1 MATKTL
7 TSKNTNFKGN
17 SEADSVTGSEIADSI
32 FGGIGQDSLFG
43 NSGND
48 TIDGGND
55 NDVISGG
62 ADDDSI
68 LGGNGI
74 DSLSGDDGDDT
85 IDGGAGNDTI
95 DGGTGADSMVGGD
108 GDDTYYV
115 DNANDVIIESSTS
128 KGGKD
133 TVIITNPLLT
143 RDNFSQFV
151 GIENFIQE
159 GETDVQLSGDNSAN
173 TLTGN
178 AGNNYIFGNGG
189 NDTLFGLG
197 GNDTLEGGKG
207 IDDLNGG
214 EGDDTYIVSNT
225 EDTIIDDSGVDT
237 VQSSETITIVPYTT
251 VENLTLIGNK
261 VINGTGN
268 DNDNTIEGNDSDNKL
283 DGGKGDDTLIGGDGN
298 DTLIGGDG
306 NDSLD
311 GGNGEDDVALYKGSK
326 DNFSIKDVDGVW
338 SVINIQTDEVD
349 ELKDIE
355 FVQFDDDKVQLETI
369 GGFDTLPIASVK
381 DVTLAEGNKN
391 GSTKATVTITLDHPS
406 TEDVTVELSTED
418 GTAVDGEDYEALN
431 AETITFAAGET
442 SKTARINIISDLI
455 WEEDENFIVVLDNAQ
470 GAEVGEGQATVTIT
484 NDDKPTLSIVSALSI
499 TEGEK
504 GKANAEVTVSLSSPV
519 AQEVTVSYKTTDGT
533 AKSAGQS
540 PDFTNTKGTL
550 TFKAGEMTKKILVP
564 IADDKLTENNEEFR
578 VTLSNAKGALLDT
591 THSVSKVTIL
601 DNDAPAKKPV
611 LSVTAP
617 ADPIIDSAGDTE
629 AEFIVSLSAPSTKPV
644 TVKYATANGTAK
656 SGSDF
661 DSVSDT
667 LTFAPGETELS
678 VFVPI
683 FGDSDTEGDET
694 FSLKLSGAK
703 EATLGK
709 QSAAKATITDGD
721 SNGADSSSAAMLID
735 VVGVHSDVAAF

>member
-48 TIDGGND
+48 SIDGGND

-85 IDGGAGNDTI
+85 IEGGAGNDTI

-115 DNANDVIIESSTS
+115 DNIGDVIIESSTS

-151 GIENFIQE
+151 GIENFVQE
-159 GETDVQLSGDNSAN
+159 GETDTPLSGDNNAN

-207 IDDLNGG
+207 IDVLNGG

-225 EDTIIDDSGVDT
+225 EDTIVDESGVDIVT
-237 VQSSETITIVPYTT
+237 SSETITLAPYKT
-251 VENLTLIGNK
+251 VENLTLTGSK

-268 DNDNTIEGNDSDNKL
+268 DNDNTLEGNDSDNKL

-298 DTLIGGDG
+298 DTLIGGAG
-306 NDSLD
+306 NNVLD

-326 DNFSIKDVDGVW
+326 DNFSVKDVDGVW
-338 SVINIQTDEVD
+338 SVTNIQTDEID

-355 FVQFDDDKVQLETI
+355 FVQFDDDKIQLETV
-369 GGFDTLPIASVK
+369 GGTSPIVSVK

-391 GSTKATVTITLDHPS
+391 GSTKATVLITLDRES
-406 TEDVTVELSTED
+406 TEEITVELSTED
-418 GTAVDGEDYEALN
+418 GTAIDGEDYEALN
-431 AETITFAAGET
+431 AETIVFAPGET
-442 SKTARINIISDLI
+442 SKTVPINIVSDLI
-455 WEEDENFIVVLDNAQ
+455 WEEDENFIVILDNPQ
-470 GAEVGEGQATVTIT
+470 NAEVGEGQATVTVT
-484 NDDKPTLSIVSALSI
+484 NDDKPTLSIVSALSV

-540 PDFTNTKGTL
+540 ADFTNTKGTL

-564 IADDKLTENNEEFR
+564 IADDKLAESNEEFR

-617 ADPIIDSAGDTE
+617 ADPVVEGED

-656 SGSDF
+656 VDSDF
-661 DSVSDT
+661 EAVSDT
-667 LTFAPGETELS
+667 LTFEPGETELY
-678 VFVPI
+678 VYVPI
-683 FGDSDTEGDET
+683 LSDSDTENDEI

-703 EATLGK
+703 EAILGK

-721 SNGADSSSAAMLID
+721 SNGTDSSSAAMLID
-735 VVGVHSDVAAF
+735 VVGVHSDGAAF